1 MRATTKQE
9 AIVKLVATA
18 RAEIGYR
25 ESGNNYTKYA
35 ADPMITRL
43 YGWSPQNQPWCC
55 TFVTWCFLTAFGYD
69 IGSRLTYGGT
79 AACANSAQ
87 LFRNA
92 GAYVYFPQVGDQAFF
107 YSGGG
112 INHTG
117 IVVAVDGTL
126 FRTVEGNYS
135 DKVSLVEHNTGSADV
150 AGFGRPN
157 WDLFGSGDPKQNV
170 QDSGKDAQ
178 TKPAVSGSDTQEKD
192 EAKGQPYTVSLRT
205 LRRGDKGIRVERL
218 QQLLIARG
226 YWCGGRTFSGR
237 ETADG
242 DFGAATEVAV
252 KDVQLAA
259 NIKQDGIVG
268 ADTMTV
274 LLTT

>member
-1 MRATTKQE
+1 
-9 AIVKLVATA
+9 
-18 RAEIGYR
+18 
-25 ESGNNYTKYA
+25 
-35 ADPMITRL
+35 MISRL
-43 YGWSPQNQPWCC
+43 YGWTPQNQPWCA
-55 TFVTWCFLTAFGYD
+55 TFVNWAFLKTFGYD

-79 AACANSAQ
+79 AACATSAN

-92 GAYVYFPQVGDQAFF
+92 GAFVLWPQVGDQAFF
-107 YSGGG
+107 YNGNG

-117 IVVAVDGTL
+117 IVVAVEGSL

-135 DKVSLVEHNTGSADV
+135 DKVSLVTHNTGASDV
-150 AGFGRPN
+150 AGFGRPQ
-157 WDLFGSGDPKQNV
+157 WDLFGAGDQAPE
-170 QDSGKDAQ
+170 AP
-178 TKPAVSGSDTQEKD
+178 PAVSGPDTTEED
-192 EAKGQPYTVSLRT
+192 KGNSYSIQLRI

-226 YWCGGRTFSGR
+226 YWCGGRTYSGK

-259 NIKQDGIVG
+259 QLKQDGIVG
-268 ADTMTV
+268 PDTMTV

>member
-1 MRATTKQE
+1 MKITTISE
-9 AIVKLVATA
+9 AKEKLVETA

-25 ESGNNYTKYA
+25 EGGNNWTKYA
-35 ADPMITRL
+35 GDPGIAKL
-43 YGWSPQNQPWCC
+43 YGWIPQNQPWCC
-55 TFVTWCFLTAFGYD
+55 TFVNWCFLQAFGFEV
-69 IGSRLTYGGT
+69 GSQLTYGGT
-79 AACANSAQ
+79 AACANSAN

-92 GAYVYFPQVGDQAFF
+92 GAFVLWPQVGDQAFF
-107 YSGGG
+107 YSGNG

-117 IVVAVDGTL
+117 IVVAVEGSL

-135 DKVSLVEHNTGSADV
+135 DKVSLVTHNTGASDV
-150 AGFGRPN
+150 AGFGRPQ
-157 WDLFGSGDPKQNV
+157 WDLFGAGDPEQNV
-170 QDSGKDAQ
+170 HVSGKDAE
-178 TKPAVSGSDTQEKD
+178 TKPAVSGPDTTEEDMGNSYSVQ
-192 EAKGQPYTVSLRT
+192 LRI
-205 LRRGDKGIRVERL
+205 LRRGDKGVRVERL

-226 YWCGGRTFSGR
+226 YWCGGRTYSGK

-259 NIKQDGIVG
+259 QLKQDGIVG
-268 ADTMTV
+268 PDTMTV

>member
-1 MRATTKQE
+1 ME
-9 AIVKLVATA
+9 TA

-25 ESGNNYTKYA
+25 EGANNWTKYA
-35 ADPMITRL
+35 GDPGIATL
-43 YGWSPQNQPWCC
+43 YGWVPQNQPWCC
-55 TFVTWCFLTAFGYD
+55 TFVNWCFMQAFGYD

-117 IVVAVDGTL
+117 IVVAVEGTS

-135 DKVSLVEHNTGSADV
+135 DKVSLVTHNTGASDV
-150 AGFGRPN
+150 AGFGRPR
-157 WDLFGSGDPKQNV
+157 WELFGAGDSEP
-170 QDSGKDAQ
+170 A
-178 TKPAVSGSDTQEKD
+178 TPTAVSGPDTKD
-192 EAKGQPYTVSLRT
+192 EDKGQNYSVQLRI
-205 LRRGDKGIRVERL
+205 LRRGDKGVRVERL

-226 YWCGGRTFSGR
+226 YYCGGRSYGGR

-259 NIKQDGIVG
+259 KIKQDGIAG
-268 ADTMTV
+268 AETMTV

>member
-1 MRATTKQE
+1 MIDTTKQE
-9 AIVKLVATA
+9 GVAKLVAAA

-35 ADPMITRL
+35 ADPNIAKL
-43 YGWSPQNQPWCC
+43 YGWAPQNQPWCC
-55 TFVTWCFLTAFGYD
+55 TFVSWCFLTAFGYD

-79 AACANSAQ
+79 ASCANSAD
-87 LFRNA
+87 LFKKA
-92 GAYVYFPQVGDQAFF
+92 GAYVHFPQVGDQAFY

-117 IVVAVDGTL
+117 IVVSVDGTE
-126 FRTVEGNYS
+126 FYAVEGNYS
-135 DKVSLVEHNTGSADV
+135 DKVSLVKHNIGNADV
-150 AGFGRPN
+150 AGFGRPR
-157 WDLFGSGDPKQNV
+157 WAIVSADEETPAASSVSKPDTAPAKTEDGG
-170 QDSGKDAQ
+170 AQ
-178 TKPAVSGSDTQEKD
+178 
-192 EAKGQPYTVSLRT
+192 YTLSLRT
-205 LRRGDKGIRVERL
+205 LRKGDKGIQVERL

-226 YWCGGRTFSGR
+226 YYCGGRYYGGR

-259 NIKQDGIVG
+259 NLTRDGIVG
-268 ADTMTV
+268 RDTMTA

>member
-1 MRATTKQE
+1 MTYTTISE
-9 AIVKLVATA
+9 AKKKLVETA
-18 RAEIGYR
+18 AAEIGYH
-25 ESGNNYTKYA
+25 ESGNNWTKYA
-35 ADPMITRL
+35 GDPGIAKL

-55 TFVTWCFLTAFGYD
+55 TFVNWCFLTAFGYD
-69 IGSRLTYGGT
+69 TGSRLTYGGT

-87 LFRNA
+87 LFRRA
-92 GAYVYFPQVGDQAFF
+92 LAYVYFPQVGDQAFF

-117 IVVAVDGTL
+117 IVVAVEGTM
-126 FRTVEGNYS
+126 FKTVEGNYS
-135 DKVSLVEHNTGSADV
+135 DKVSLVEHNTGSAEV
-150 AGFGRPN
+150 AGFGRPK
-157 WDLFGSGDPKQNV
+157 WDLFPAGP
-170 QDSGKDAQ
+170 A
-178 TKPAVSGSDTQEKD
+178 PAAAPAAVSESDTP
-192 EAKGQPYTVSLRT
+192 AKNESNGQSYTVSLQL

-218 QQLLIARG
+218 QQILIARG
-226 YWCGGRTFSGR
+226 YWCGGRTYSGK

-268 ADTMTV
+268 EDTMTV

>member
-1 MRATTKQE
+1 MINTTISE
-9 AIVKLVATA
+9 AKRKLAQTA
-18 RAEIGYR
+18 GAEIGYR
-25 ESGNNYTKYA
+25 EGANNWNKYA
-35 ADPMITRL
+35 ADPGIAKL
-43 YGWSPQNQPWCC
+43 YGWTPQNQPWCC
-55 TFVTWCFLTAFGYD
+55 TFVNWCFLTAFGYD
-69 IGSRLTYGGT
+69 VGSRLTYGGT

-87 LFRNA
+87 LFQSA
-92 GAYVYFPQVGDQAFF
+92 GAFVYFPQVGDQAFF
-107 YSGGG
+107 FSGGG

-117 IVVAVDGTL
+117 IVVSVEGSL

-150 AGFGRPN
+150 AGFGRPK
-157 WDLFGSGDPKQNV
+157 WDLFEKEEVKPAQPVSGPDTAKDEGSG
-170 QDSGKDAQ
+170 Q
-178 TKPAVSGSDTQEKD
+178 T
-192 EAKGQPYTVSLRT
+192 YTVSLRT

-259 NIKQDGIVG
+259 KLEQDGIVG
-268 ADTMTV
+268 QKTMTA
-274 LLTT
+274 LLTS